1 MSRSGFAD
9 TAYYLALIS
18 PRDSFHTKAVALSQ
32 TLNHPVVTSAWVVQE
47 LADGLSAPPARA
59 GFLKLLDTLQADPN
73 TTIIEPDP
81 ALWQRGLVLYRSRP
95 DKEWSL
101 TDCISFEIMHERG
114 ISESLT
120 SDQHYIQAGF
130 VALLRS
136 DL

>member
-1 MSRSGFAD
+1 MSRSVFAD

-18 PRDSFHTKAVALSQ
+18 PRDSFHTKAVTLSQ
-32 TLNHPVVTSAWVVQE
+32 TLNVPVVTSAWVVQE
-47 LADGLSAPPARA
+47 LADGLSSPPARA

-73 TTIIEPDP
+73 TSIIEPDP

-114 ISESLT
+114 MSESLT

-130 VALLRS
+130 VALLR
-136 DL
+136 DVV